1 MAVVI
6 GDKKRVNNTNV
17 EIQPTFIC
25 DEDDQ
30 SSATIL
36 LSLGTLGIG
45 ANVALMAVILLQKPL
60 RR

>member
-6 GDKKRVNNTNV
+6 GDKKSVNNTNV
-17 EIQPTFIC
+17 EIKPTFIC

-30 SSATIL
+30 SSAKIL
-36 LSLGTLGIG
+36 LSLVTLGIG
-45 ANVALMAVILLQKPL
+45 DNVALMAVILLQKPL